1 MQPTYNKIEFT
12 ELLNSI
18 MNKSKIGSIKIDFL
32 LLLNQDA
39 KKWYDKEYTSDFSE
53 ITENTIYGIKYDG
66 MIMFDFK
73 TGKIDNLLKSFLI
86 KFTSRFT
93 EYRLVDGF
101 YKTVSIKDEIMAKI
115 IEHNQ
120 DRVDKG
126 LFYTT
131 LYGIGFWAILSS
143 KKDHVIAE
151 NLHTYLKSKNIDYS
165 NEYSDAGWVYRFKIN
180 KSIELHNELLTKF
193 KVH

>member
-1 MQPTYNKIEFT
+1 MNKLTFT
-12 ELLNSI
+12 SLINSI
-18 MNKSKIGSIKIDFL
+18 LNNAKIGSINIEFKL
-32 LLLNQDA
+32 LENQNA
-39 KKWYDKEYTSDFSE
+39 KKWYDKQYTSNFTE
-53 ITENTIYGIKYDG
+53 IAENTIYGVKYDG
-66 MIMFDFK
+66 CIMFDFK

-93 EYRLVDGF
+93 EYRLIDGY
-101 YKTVSIKDEIMAKI
+101 YKTVSIKDEVMAKI

-143 KKDHVIAE
+143 RKDQEIAKE
-151 NLHTYLKSKNIDYS
+151 LATYLKSKNIEYS

-180 KSIELHNELLTKF
+180 KSIELHNELLANF
-193 KVH
+193 SC